1 MKPNPIIPLFLLSAG
16 LVFSAGALRADDAP
30 APTSPPAA
38 PAAPADQA
46 APTAAPADGTQE
58 PTPAP
63 HRRRGYTVEQLT
75 AKLGLTPDQQ
85 KTIGAVINDGQNQ
98 SKAARADDS
107 LSDEDRRA
115 KMMAIMKSVHDQIRA
130 DLTPDQQKI
139 FDAMPRPGN
148 RPPPPAQSN

>member
-38 PAAPADQA
+38 PADQA
-46 APTAAPADGTQE
+46 APTAAPADGTE
-58 PTPAP
+58 APTPPP
-63 HRRRGYTVEQLT
+63 HRRQRGYSVEQLT

-85 KTIGAVINDGQNQ
+85 KTIGAVITDGQAQ
-98 SKAARADDS
+98 AKAARADDS

-115 KMMAIMKSVHDQIRA
+115 KMMGIMKSVHDQIRA

-148 RPPPPAQSN
+148 RPPPPPQTN